1 MRCYNTFDAC
11 KNAYLLLFSGE
22 NFDWCHVYVLFFSC
36 LQGTDMWKTIESMQA
51 KQLLQKKKNTTP
63 PSLNSSSLA
72 RSGSKRVCSAGDGDG
87 DGGRCVGVGGGGG
100 ETSSAAGD
108 GGRCVG
114 VGGGGVSAGDG
125 VSSAYVKKV
134 KVGGVSGKV
143 EDGFE
148 VGGGGMEQCEE
159 GMGVEVEQGMGRVG
173 TRREVEGMREEGV
186 EEEGQGGMEEG
197 KVSGEEVIGEGEGEG
212 ERGGFCV
219 AVEERRKR
227 RRREEVGEGEEEEG
241 EGKREGGVIALSQ
254 RLLQEGMEA
263 SAAMME
269 VQAPGSD
276 AAVGNAEHPD
286 NSDEELLSTFVDL
299 PPDDN

>member
-1 MRCYNTFDAC
+1 MHA
-11 KNAYLLLFSGE
+11 
-22 NFDWCHVYVLFFSC
+22 C
-36 LQGTDMWKTIESMQA
+36 LQGHTGTDMWKTIESMQA

-63 PSLNSSSLA
+63 PSLNSLGLA
-72 RSGSKRVCSAGDGDG
+72 RRSGSKRVCSAGDGDG
-87 DGGRCVGVGGGGG
+87 DGGRCVGGGGGGG
-100 ETSSAAGD
+100 ETSAAGD

-143 EDGFE
+143 GDGFE
-148 VGGGGMEQCEE
+148 VGGGGMEQCVE

-173 TRREVEGMREEGV
+173 TRREVEGMREECV
-186 EEEGQGGMEEG
+186 DEEEQGGIEEG
-197 KVSGEEVIGEGEGEG
+197 KVSGEEKIGEGEGEG
-212 ERGGFCV
+212 ERGGL
-219 AVEERRKR
+219 EERRKR

-241 EGKREGGVIALSQ
+241 EGKREGGVIPLSQ
-254 RLLQEGMEA
+254 RLLREGMEA

-276 AAVGNAEHPD
+276 AVVGNAEHPD
-286 NSDEELLSTFVDL
+286 DSDEELLSTFVDL
-299 PPDDN
+299 PPDDD

>member
-1 MRCYNTFDAC
+1 
-11 KNAYLLLFSGE
+11 
-22 NFDWCHVYVLFFSC
+22 
-36 LQGTDMWKTIESMQA
+36 MWKTIEGMQA

-63 PSLNSSSLA
+63 PSLNSLSLA

-100 ETSSAAGD
+100 ETSAAGD

-143 EDGFE
+143 GDGFE
-148 VGGGGMEQCEE
+148 VGGGGMEQCVE

-173 TRREVEGMREEGV
+173 TRREVEGMREEG
-186 EEEGQGGMEEG
+186 QGGMEEG
-197 KVSGEEVIGEGEGEG
+197 KVSGEEMIGEGEGEG
-212 ERGGFCV
+212 ERRGFCV

-227 RRREEVGEGEEEEG
+227 RRREEVGEGEEGEG
-241 EGKREGGVIALSQ
+241 EGKREGCVIPLSQ

-276 AAVGNAEHPD
+276 AVVGNAEHPD

-299 PPDDN
+299 PPDDD

>member
-1 MRCYNTFDAC
+1 MFC
-11 KNAYLLLFSGE
+11 
-22 NFDWCHVYVLFFSC
+22 FFSAHAC
-36 LQGTDMWKTIESMQA
+36 LQGHTGTDMWKTIEGMQA

-63 PSLNSSSLA
+63 PSLNSLGLA
-72 RSGSKRVCSAGDGDG
+72 RSGSKRVCSAGDG
-87 DGGRCVGVGGGGG
+87 GRCVGGGGGGG
-100 ETSSAAGD
+100 ETSAAGD

-143 EDGFE
+143 GDGFE

-173 TRREVEGMREEGV
+173 TRREVEGMREECV
-186 EEEGQGGMEEG
+186 DEEEQGGMEEG
-197 KVSGEEVIGEGEGEG
+197 KVSGEEKIGEGEGEGEG

-227 RRREEVGEGEEEEG
+227 RREEGEG
-241 EGKREGGVIALSQ
+241 EGKREGGVIPLSQ
-254 RLLQEGMEA
+254 RLLREGMEA

-276 AAVGNAEHPD
+276 ATFGNAEHPD
-286 NSDEELLSTFVDL
+286 DSDEELLSTFVDL
-299 PPDDN
+299 PPDDD